1 MKTLILTFALISQF
15 GIFAQSCFAPVEVL
29 VTDLNKK
36 PYSGDKILFYGK
48 KNHKVVSAISNAK
61 GVFVVQLP
69 CGDTYD
75 IKVSS
80 VGEEQD
86 YNTLEIPTLGPGE
99 AFQDMKLHVYYE
111 LPQEFTLQ
119 DLKFETA
126 KATIQTSSYPSLNL
140 VADFLKRKPTM
151 QIEIGGHTDSD
162 GDDKMNLQLS
172 KDRAN
177 AVKTYL
183 ISKGVSEKQMI
194 AIGYGETRPI
204 AENTSTSGKQQ
215 NRRTEIQILKK

>member
-1 MKTLILTFALISQF
+1 MKTLILSLVFFAKF
-15 GIFAQSCFAPVEVL
+15 GAFAQTCFAPVEVL
-29 VTDLNKK
+29 VTDLKNK

-48 KNHKVVSAISNAK
+48 KNHKSFSGISNAK
-61 GVFVVQLP
+61 GIFIVQLP
-69 CGDTYD
+69 CGDVYD

-86 YNTLEIPTLGPGE
+86 YNTLEIPTLGPNE
-99 AFQDMKLHVYYE
+99 AFQDMKLHVSYK
-111 LPQEFTLQ
+111 LPEEFTLQ

-126 KATIQTSSYPSLNL
+126 KSVIQTSSYPSLNL

-162 GDDKMNLQLS
+162 GDDQMNLQLS

-183 ISKGVSEKQMI
+183 ISKGVSEKQMT

>member
-1 MKTLILTFALISQF
+1 MKTLILTFALISQI
-15 GIFAQSCFAPVEVL
+15 GIFAQSCYAPVEVL

-36 PYSGDKILFYGK
+36 PYAGDKILFYGK
-48 KNHKVVSAISNAK
+48 KNHKVVSGISNVK
-61 GVFVVQLP
+61 GIFVVQLP

-80 VGEEQD
+80 VGEEQE
-86 YNTLEIPTLGPGE
+86 YNTLEIPILGPGE

-111 LPQEFTLQ
+111 LPEEFTLQ
-119 DLKFETA
+119 DLNFETS
-126 KATIQTSSYPSLNL
+126 KAIIQASSYPSLNL

-151 QIEIGGHTDSD
+151 QVEIGGHTDSD

-183 ISKGVSEKQMI
+183 ILKGVSEKQMI

-204 AENTSTSGKQQ
+204 AGNTSTSGKQQ
-215 NRRTEIQILKK
+215 NRRTEIHILKK

>member
-1 MKTLILTFALISQF
+1 VI
-15 GIFAQSCFAPVEVL
+15 QS
-29 VTDLNKK
+29 
-36 PYSGDKILFYGK
+36 
-48 KNHKVVSAISNAK
+48 
-61 GVFVVQLP
+61 
-69 CGDTYD
+69 
-75 IKVSS
+75 SS
-80 VGEEQD
+80 
-86 YNTLEIPTLGPGE
+86 
-99 AFQDMKLHVYYE
+99 F
-111 LPQEFTLQ
+111 
-119 DLKFETA
+119 
-126 KATIQTSSYPSLNL
+126 PSLNL

>member
-1 MKTLILTFALISQF
+1 MKTLILTFALISQI

-36 PYSGDKILFYGK
+36 PYAGDKIVFYGK
-48 KNHKVVSAISNAK
+48 KNHKVFSGISNAK

-99 AFQDMKLHVYYE
+99 AFQEMKLHVYYE
-111 LPQEFTLQ
+111 LPEEFTLQ
-119 DLKFETA
+119 DLKFETS
-126 KATIQTSSYPSLNL
+126 KAVIQSSSFPSLNL

-162 GDDKMNLQLS
+162 GDDLMNLQLS

-194 AIGYGETRPI
+194 AIGYGKTRPI

>member
-1 MKTLILTFALISQF
+1 MKTFILSFALISHF
-15 GIFAQSCFAPVEVL
+15 GIFAQSCYAPVEVL
-29 VTDLNKK
+29 VTDLKKK
-36 PYSGDKILFYGK
+36 PYCGDKILFYGK
-48 KNHKVVSAISNAK
+48 KNHKIVSGISNAK

-69 CGDTYD
+69 CGDIYD

-99 AFQDMKLHVYYE
+99 SFQDMKLHVYYE
-111 LPQEFTLQ
+111 LPEEFTLQ

-126 KATIQTSSYPSLNL
+126 KAIIQPSSFSSLNL

-172 KDRAN
+172 KERAN
-177 AVKTYL
+177 AVKFFL
-183 ISKGVSEKQMI
+183 ISKGVSEKQMT

-204 AENTSTSGKQQ
+204 AENTNASGKQQ

>member
-1 MKTLILTFALISQF
+1 MKTLILSLVF
-15 GIFAQSCFAPVEVL
+15 FAQIGAFAQTCFAPVEVL
-29 VTDLNKK
+29 VTDLQNK

-48 KNHKVVSAISNAK
+48 KFHKSFSGISNSK
-61 GVFVVQLP
+61 GIFIVQLP
-69 CGDTYD
+69 CGEIYD

-80 VGEEQD
+80 IGEEQD
-86 YNTLEIPTLGPGE
+86 YNTLEIPTLEPGE
-99 AFQDMKLHVYYE
+99 AFQDMKLHVSYE
-111 LPQEFTLQ
+111 LPEEFTLQ

-126 KATIQTSSYPSLNL
+126 KSVIQTSSYPSLNL

-162 GDDKMNLQLS
+162 GDDNMNLQLS

-183 ISKGVSEKQMI
+183 ISKGVSEKQMT

>member
-36 PYSGDKILFYGK
+36 PYAGDKIVFYGK
-48 KNHKVVSAISNAK
+48 KNHKVVSGISNVK

-99 AFQDMKLHVYYE
+99 AFQGMKLHVYYE
-111 LPQEFTLQ
+111 LPEEFTLQ
-119 DLKFETA
+119 DLKFETS
-126 KATIQTSSYPSLNL
+126 KAVIQSSSFPSLNL